1 MKGIELILK
10 IMRENFD
17 ITDEEAKA
25 VEFIM
30 DNEFKMNEFPEFLK
44 KHPEINLNSFMT
56 GFLACILTC
65 VEFEVEGADF

>member
-1 MKGIELILK
+1 
-10 IMRENFD
+10 MRENFD
-17 ITDEEAKA
+17 ITAEEAKTI
-25 VEFIM
+25 ELIM
-30 DNEFKMNEFPEFLK
+30 DNEFKMNEFPDFLK

>member
-1 MKGIELILK
+1 MEGIEFILEK
-10 IMRENFD
+10 MRENFD
-17 ITDEEAKA
+17 ITAEEAKTI
-25 VEFIM
+25 ELIM
-30 DNEFKMNEFPEFLK
+30 DNEFKMNEFPDFLK